1 MKARN
6 RHCLKSLKIVP
17 NFPTPLVKNKMESV
31 LSYNGATVLFL
42 TKSGGGAGAILRKLG
57 GCIANALLY
66 SYLVPR
72 ETLLYIFFFLAYNDS
87 GNKSTKVRK

>member
-1 MKARN
+1 M
-6 RHCLKSLKIVP
+6 
-17 NFPTPLVKNKMESV
+17 
-31 LSYNGATVLFL
+31 
-42 TKSGGGAGAILRKLG
+42 RKLG

-87 GNKSTKVRK
+87 GNKSTKVRKWLKLLKIRELQPYFFCTFAHECTNVLFLGQNALFRTFFVHQKYGLTH